1 MSKTHDFTKILWGE
15 EFVLEAPLET
25 VQGTMTGQ
33 GALAAGDEII
43 VCVKCRVEAVE
54 HYIDTPDLWQ
64 ANVTFEQPI
73 SLEVLPEKNP
83 LQALRN
89 LLSQIGDSLNQND
102 LYQRFEQAFSTDRV
116 TQIANRGR
124 LESRLNEAWRQLR
137 REQAPISVIL
147 CAFDGLS
154 TYQEAYDPKSTERCL
169 YDIAQTLQNCAK
181 RPADVA
187 ARYQDYMFAVLLPK
201 TSEVGAQA
209 VLESICTQLSAL
221 DYFAPETKPAIKMR
235 FGLATLTPTADQEAL
250 SLIQAAARALS

>member
-1 MSKTHDFTKILWGE
+1 
-15 EFVLEAPLET
+15 

-43 VCVKCRVEAVE
+43 VCIKCKVEAVD

-64 ANVTFEQPI
+64 ATVAFEEPI
-73 SLEVLPEKNP
+73 SLEGLAEKNP

-89 LLSQIGDSLNQND
+89 LLSQIGDSLNQSE

-124 LESRLNEAWRQLR
+124 LESRLQEAWRQLR

-154 TYQEAYDPKSTERCL
+154 AYQEANDVKSTERCL
-169 YDIAQTLQNCAK
+169 YDIAQAIQHCAK
-181 RPADVA
+181 RPTDVA
-187 ARYQDYMFAVLLPK
+187 ARYQDYMFAILLPK
-201 TSEVGAQA
+201 TPEAGGQA
-209 VLESICTQLSAL
+209 VLESVRTQLSTL
-221 DYFAPETKPAIKMR
+221 SYFAPEAKPKITIR
-235 FGLATLTPTADQEAL
+235 FGMATLTPSADQEPL
-250 SLIQAAARALS
+250 SLIQAATRALS